1 MCLVVHFKKKGEI
14 HMTLTEQLKLW
25 YQAGEH
31 ENITT
36 AILALPVPQRTDEL
50 MGELAVAYNNLG
62 RYDQAILVLHEL
74 ESRNRY
80 TWRWQYRMG
89 YALYYS
95 ALKASGSRQT
105 LRLLEH
111 AGESF
116 SNALKLS
123 PPEHIRKDYVEF
135 LEWIKEDKKG

>member
-1 MCLVVHFKKKGEI
+1 
-14 HMTLTEQLKLW
+14 MTLTEQLQLW

-31 ENITT
+31 ENITA

-62 RYDQAILVLHEL
+62 RYDQAVLVLNEL

-95 ALKASGSRQT
+95 AQKTSASRQT
-105 LRLLEH
+105 LRLLER
-111 AGESF
+111 ARESF

-123 PPEHIRKDYVEF
+123 PPEHIRKDCREF
-135 LEWIKEDKKG
+135 LEWIDEDKKR

>member
-1 MCLVVHFKKKGEI
+1 
-14 HMTLTEQLKLW
+14 MTLNEQIELW

-31 ENITT
+31 DNITA
-36 AILALPVPQRTDEL
+36 AILALPGPQRTDQL

-62 RYDQAILVLHEL
+62 LYDQAILVLNEL

-95 ALKASGSRQT
+95 ALKTSSPRQAAK
-105 LRLLEH
+105 LLDRAH
-111 AGESF
+111 ESF

-123 PPEHIRKDYVEF
+123 PPGYIRDDCLEF
-135 LEWIKEDKKG
+135 LEWIDQDRRG